1 MLINQEILEEI
12 IYERLIEKDK
22 LLDLNLYN
30 EKDFCFYCNKLLKEE
45 KKCYFKTLAGE
56 VVVCK
61 DCKEKKEI
69 EERIKKESKVWQ
81 K

>member
-1 MLINQEILEEI
+1 MLLNQEILEEF
-12 IYERLIEKDK
+12 IYDRLIEKDK

-30 EKDFCFYCNKLLKEE
+30 EEDFCFYCNKLLKEGE
-45 KKCYFKTLAGE
+45 KHYFKTLAGK

-69 EERIKKESKVWQ
+69 ERKIKEKSKVW

>member
-1 MLINQEILEEI
+1 MLINQEILEEF
-12 IYERLIEKDK
+12 IYDQLIEKDK
-22 LLDLNLYN
+22 LLNLNLYN
-30 EKDFCFYCNKLLKEE
+30 EEDFCFYCNKLLKEE
-45 KKCYFKTLAGE
+45 EKYYFKTLAGE

-69 EERIKKESKVWQ
+69 ERKIKEKSKVW